1 MLNHL
6 LSSLEVI
13 WFLGR
18 TRGCLANG
26 RMRADVSQQKNNY
39 VNVDVYVAIQYVVSR
54 CKYIIDYPLSE
65 RWHLDEIF
73 LEQRTKVTSYLVI

>member
-1 MLNHL
+1 MGFANKVPSMLNHL
-6 LSSLEVI
+6 LSSLE
-13 WFLGR
+13 
-18 TRGCLANG
+18 
-26 RMRADVSQQKNNY
+26 QKNNY